1 MKKSIVTYFSASG
14 VTAKKAEQ
22 LAKILDADLFEIEP
36 TQKYTSADLDWRN
49 GNSRSSIE
57 MKDKNSRPEMAKNV
71 DLSAYDTVFIG
82 FPIWWYTA
90 PHIINTFI
98 ESNDFSGKKVI
109 IFATSGSTGVEK
121 PTKDLREKY
130 PDINIV
136 GAKLI
141 NGSFSANDFD
151 F

>member
-1 MKKSIVTYFSASG
+1 MSKAIVTYFSASG
-14 VTAKKAEQ
+14 VTAKKASE
-22 LAKILDADLFEIEP
+22 LANMFSADLFEIAP
-36 TQKYTSADLDWRN
+36 KQKYSLADLDWRD
-49 GNSRSSIE
+49 GNSRSSLE
-57 MKDKNSRPEMAKNV
+57 MKDKNSRPEMLENA

-109 IFATSGSTGVEK
+109 VFATSGSTGVEK
-121 PTKDLREKY
+121 SLKDLQEKY
-130 PDINIV
+130 PEIKIV
-136 GAKLI
+136 GGQLI
-141 NGSFSANDFD
+141 NGSFSASDFD